1 MVGMKLREK
10 EEVVQT
16 TEKSK
21 TFGAVSAITTEAK
34 HDDEQVESGVT
45 GNQEKTTS
53 LELGDLMAKLEQ
65 TVKKLKCS
73 EEDRQML
80 KKQIRYNKNENLD
93 NCFNLARATEEKL
106 QQMSEK
112 VEATD
117 KERERHQKRHAGNE
131 TMVRNCKRK
140 VVEPRDEKGHNE
152 QRQSRKFMCYTV
164 QTGCS
169 LRKLYSAREAGN
181 G

>member
-65 TVKKLKCS
+65 TVKK
-73 EEDRQML
+73 
-80 KKQIRYNKNENLD
+80 
-93 NCFNLARATEEKL
+93 TEVQRRRSTNAEK
-106 QQMSEK
+106 
-112 VEATD
+112 TD
-117 KERERHQKRHAGNE
+117 TIQQKRESGQLLQPGKGN
-131 TMVRNCKRK
+131 RRK
-140 VVEPRDEKGHNE
+140 VTTDVRKSGSYR
-152 QRQSRKFMCYTV
+152 QR
-164 QTGCS
+164 
-169 LRKLYSAREAGN
+169 A
-181 G
+181 